1 MIEYHITN
9 WLRSALSYRGTVL
22 PRVLLRVAMLPL
34 ITALLIT
41 FAGGW
46 VQQLN
51 LNALG
56 HTLIGGAL
64 GFVLV
69 FRNNASYDRYW
80 EGRKHWGGI
89 VNATRN
95 LARAARSYGGDLGA
109 LAPALCAFPHALK
122 RQLRREDPRGDLVA
136 HLGAAGTA
144 RALHH
149 PNPALVVNLMMSE
162 WLHAA
167 TRAGAVS
174 PEQGLRI
181 EALIAELM
189 DHQGACERIL
199 NTPVPFA
206 HAIHVRQLL
215 LLYLV
220 TLPLVLIPV
229 LGWTSLFVISVLG
242 LGMLGIEEAG
252 IEIEDPFGHD
262 PNDLPLNRICDVI
275 CRDVRAL
282 VTLQDASPGAD
293 SGASASGRAGAGEGA
308 PLSPCDESVA
318 PHPRTHTLA
327 PLQ

>member
-1 MIEYHITN
+1 MIEYQITS
-9 WLRSALSYRGTVL
+9 WLRSTASYRGTVL
-22 PRVLLRVAMLPL
+22 PRILLRVAALPL
-34 ITALLIT
+34 LTTALIL
-41 FAGGW
+41 FADHW
-46 VQQLN
+46 VNELKLN
-51 LNALG
+51 PLG
-56 HTLIGGAL
+56 HTLIGTVL

-89 VNATRN
+89 VNASRN

-109 LAPALCAFPHALK
+109 LAPSICAFCHALK
-122 RQLRREDPRGDLVA
+122 RQLRREDPRDDITA
-136 HLGAAGTA
+136 QLGEARAA
-144 RALHH
+144 RALKH

-167 TRAGAVS
+167 EHNGKVS
-174 PEQGLRI
+174 HEQALRM
-181 EALIAELM
+181 ETLIAELM

-215 LLYLV
+215 FLYLV
-220 TLPLVLIPV
+220 TLPFVLIP
-229 LGWTSLFVISVLG
+229 LMGWTSLFVISVIG

-252 IEIEDPFGHD
+252 VEIENPFGHD

-275 CRDVRAL
+275 CRDVTAL
-282 VTLQDASPGAD
+282 VSFEREGAELP
-293 SGASASGRAGAGEGA
+293 SA
-308 PLSPCDESVA
+308 PLSGADESDEA
-318 PHPRTHTLA
+318 HPETHSLA